1 MNLFQEFVVKGN
13 MIDMAIGIIIGA
25 SFNSV
30 IDVLVR
36 KALLPYQ
43 SLLSYG
49 INLGSQNSIK
59 KSSKK

>member
-1 MNLFQEFVVKGN
+1 MNLFQEFAVKGN

-36 KALLPYQ
+36 KVLLPPL

-49 INLGSQNSIK
+49 INLGSQK
-59 KSSKK
+59 